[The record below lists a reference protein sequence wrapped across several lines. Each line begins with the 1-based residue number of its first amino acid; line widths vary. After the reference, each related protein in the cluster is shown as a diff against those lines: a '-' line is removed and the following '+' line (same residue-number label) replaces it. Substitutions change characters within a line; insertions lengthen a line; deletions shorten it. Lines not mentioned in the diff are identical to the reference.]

1 MLLSATHCSTPWSW
15 TGLCT
20 AMVSVAGVM
29 GFLNSLG
36 NNLFIH
42 KLYFCESI
50 IISHFCDELPWLFP
64 LSCPSVPLPKNSF
77 SQGPVLFWG
86 CWHFPWSSSPTPE
99 SCLPCWASTP
109 LRARTKLFPTSLWC
123 ACSMG
128 WLCSGT
134 SALTQAQC
142 WSEWSALSS
151 VWSYPCWALSSTAS
165 RAGRWSCSAEGAEA
179 PECARGSEN
188 AVYIL
193 LRKQK
198 LSLEKKDYYRPRALG
213 EITF

>member
-20 AMVSVAGVM
+20 AMVSVAWVM

-42 KLYFCESI
+42 KLYFWESI
-50 IISHFCDELPWLFP
+50 IISHFCGELPWLFP
-64 LSCPSVPLPKNSF
+64 LSCPSVPLPKNSL

-109 LRARTKLFPTSLWC
+109 LRARAKLFPTSLWC
-123 ACSMG
+123 ARSMG
-128 WLCSGT
+128 WLCSGD
-134 SALTQAQC
+134 SGSVLEWVVCTQF
-142 WSEWSALSS
+142 SVIISLLSPLIYS
-151 VWSYPCWALSSTAS
+151 LQSWEVELLC
-165 RAGRWSCSAEGAEA
+165 
-179 PECARGSEN
+179 RGSWGHR
-188 AVYIL
+188 VCQR
-193 LRKQK
+193 LRKCCVYSSQK
-198 LSLEKKDYYRPRALG
+198 TKIISRDYYRPRALG